1 MASKRPIRDEASLLS
16 TADKVWR
23 ALSEAD
29 WLEPF
34 QSHARIG
41 ESRSEQSIPAQ
52 SSAWAGQETQRA
64 AAADEAGKKALKCG
78 NREYA
83 QNICRAFSDYGS
95 RERAT
100 G

>member
-34 QSHARIG
+34 QSHPRIG

-52 SSAWAGQETQRA
+52 SSAWAEQEQQKA
-64 AAADEAGKKALKCG
+64 AAADEALKMALEWG
-78 NREYA
+78 NRKYEQKIGPVFIFFA
-83 QNICRAFSDYGS
+83 PRKSA
-95 RERAT
+95 
-100 G
+100 